1 MDGWVENLDLL
12 KQILNG
18 IMNKIKFLLK
28 KIITS
33 ETTNISYYLKRIQ
46 IILYNFI
53 YKKNNIPVRFSAGVS
68 CRKKYASY
76 LDAKK
81 KADDLLYQA
90 KHKGR
95 DRIIFDNKIEI

>member
-53 YKKNNIPVRFSAGVS
+53 YKKKISV
-68 CRKKYASY
+68 
-76 LDAKK
+76 L
-81 KADDLLYQA
+81 
-90 KHKGR
+90 
-95 DRIIFDNKIEI
+95 KIENIQNLEKLKEIEPKSRLVSFGQKSFNQIGRAHV